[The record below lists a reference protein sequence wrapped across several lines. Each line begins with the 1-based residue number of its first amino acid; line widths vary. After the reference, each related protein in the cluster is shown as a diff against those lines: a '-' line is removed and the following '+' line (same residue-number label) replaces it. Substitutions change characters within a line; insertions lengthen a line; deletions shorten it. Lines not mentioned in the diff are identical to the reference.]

1 MTNFEYIMSGLD
13 DRRLA
18 ELFNEGWRGS
28 DYKFKVWDAF
38 NNWADSLPY
47 HKGNGLNPKSGL
59 NGLDPNPFIFN
70 RVFIKTP
77 DNTQDNKSKFSDNTQ
92 IYFSDNT
99 QSYGRSFCVA
109 FQDWLLSQYDPT
121 QWK

>member
-28 DYKFKVWDAF
+28 DYKFKVWEAF

-47 HKGNGLNPKSGL
+47 YKGNGLNPKSGL

-70 RVFIKTP
+70 RVFIKTY
-77 DNTQDNKSKFSDNTQ
+77 DGTQDK
-92 IYFSDNT
+92 FSDNT

-109 FQDWLLSQYDPT
+109 FQDWLLSQYNPT